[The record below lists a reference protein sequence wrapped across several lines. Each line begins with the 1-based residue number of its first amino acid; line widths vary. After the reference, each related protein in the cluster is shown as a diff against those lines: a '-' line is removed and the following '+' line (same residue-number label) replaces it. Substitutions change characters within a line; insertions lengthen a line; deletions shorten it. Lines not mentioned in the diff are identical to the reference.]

1 VGQKTNPVGMRLGII
16 KTWDSRWFAR
26 KDYAKLLEEDIFI
39 RKYLKKRLSQAGI
52 SRIVIQRA
60 VSKVTINISTARPGL
75 VIGRRGQQVDQL
87 RDELQHITKKEIFLN
102 IDEVKK
108 PDMDA
113 VLVGEH
119 VARQLEQRVSFRR
132 AMKKAIAST
141 MRSGAG
147 GVRIVCS
154 GRLGGA
160 EMART
165 EWYREGR
172 VPLHTLRADI
182 DYGLREAHTTAGR
195 IGVKVWI
202 YKGDI
207 LPYKPANEEKSVREA
222 AMAVGETS
230 GQAAPEPRVVSSTA
244 ARKRE
249 EEKAQK
255 EAAAAAAAEAET
267 EPAEDAPEPLIKE
280 ADPEFERLLAEEEE
294 IERTTREHHET
305 PHFRPGDA
313 D

>member
-1 VGQKTNPVGMRLGII
+1 MGQKTNPIGMRLGII
-16 KTWDSRWFAR
+16 FTWDSRWFAR

-108 PDMDA
+108 PDIDA
-113 VLVGEH
+113 TLVGEH

-141 MRSGAG
+141 MRAGAG

-165 EWYREGR
+165 ESYRDGR

-182 DYGLREAHTTAGR
+182 DFARSTARTIYGTV
-195 IGVKVWI
+195 GVKVWI
-202 YKGDI
+202 FKGEI
-207 LPYKPANEEKSVREA
+207 LPKREA
-222 AMAVGETS
+222 A
-230 GQAAPEPRVVSSTA
+230 
-244 ARKRE
+244 
-249 EEKAQK
+249 
-255 EAAAAAAAEAET
+255 EAAAAAHG
-267 EPAEDAPEPLIKE
+267 
-280 ADPEFERLLAEEEE
+280 
-294 IERTTREHHET
+294 RT
-305 PHFRPGDA
+305 A
-313 D
+313 

>member
-1 VGQKTNPVGMRLGII
+1 MGQKTNPIGMRLGII
-16 KTWDSRWFAR
+16 FNWDSRWFAR

-108 PDMDA
+108 PDIDA
-113 VLVGEH
+113 TLVGEH

-141 MRSGAG
+141 MRAGAG

-165 EWYREGR
+165 ESYRDGR

-182 DYGLREAHTTAGR
+182 DFARSTARTIYGTV
-195 IGVKVWI
+195 GVKVWI
-202 YKGDI
+202 FKGEI
-207 LPYKPANEEKSVREA
+207 LPKREA
-222 AMAVGETS
+222 AEV
-230 GQAAPEPRVVSSTA
+230 
-244 ARKRE
+244 
-249 EEKAQK
+249 
-255 EAAAAAAAEAET
+255 AAAAHG
-267 EPAEDAPEPLIKE
+267 
-280 ADPEFERLLAEEEE
+280 
-294 IERTTREHHET
+294 RT
-305 PHFRPGDA
+305 A
-313 D
+313 

>member
-1 VGQKTNPVGMRLGII
+1 VGQKTNPIGMRLGII
-16 KTWDSRWFAR
+16 STWDSRWFAR

-113 VLVGEH
+113 TLVGEH

-165 EWYREGR
+165 ESYRDGR

-182 DYGLREAHTTAGR
+182 DFARSTARTIYGTV
-195 IGVKVWI
+195 GVKVWI
-202 YKGDI
+202 FKGEI
-207 LPYKPANEEKSVREA
+207 LA
-222 AMAVGETS
+222 
-230 GQAAPEPRVVSSTA
+230 
-244 ARKRE
+244 KRE
-249 EEKAQK
+249 PG
-255 EAAAAAAAEAET
+255 EAPP
-267 EPAEDAPEPLIKE
+267 PAPHA
-280 ADPEFERLLAEEEE
+280 
-294 IERTTREHHET
+294 RT
-305 PHFRPGDA
+305 A
-313 D
+313 

>member
-1 VGQKTNPVGMRLGII
+1 VGQKTNPIGMRLGII
-16 KTWDSRWFAR
+16 FTWDSRWFAR

-108 PDMDA
+108 PDIDA
-113 VLVGEH
+113 TLVGEH

-141 MRSGAG
+141 MRAGAG

-165 EWYREGR
+165 ESYRDGR

-182 DYGLREAHTTAGR
+182 DFARSTARTIYGTV
-195 IGVKVWI
+195 GVKVWI
-202 YKGDI
+202 FKGEI
-207 LPYKPANEEKSVREA
+207 LPKREA
-222 AMAVGETS
+222 A
-230 GQAAPEPRVVSSTA
+230 
-244 ARKRE
+244 
-249 EEKAQK
+249 
-255 EAAAAAAAEAET
+255 EAAAAAHG
-267 EPAEDAPEPLIKE
+267 
-280 ADPEFERLLAEEEE
+280 
-294 IERTTREHHET
+294 RT
-305 PHFRPGDA
+305 A
-313 D
+313 